1 MKEKREKE
9 KDKKKNLRE
18 AFSFHHKRL
27 KR

>member
-9 KDKKKNLRE
+9 KEKKVIRE
-18 AFSFHHKRL
+18 VFSFHHKRL